1 MKVLK
6 IGKKITIFNYKH
18 GKWFNF
24 YIENPLR
31 TWNLAKKYFKR
42 PKISFKIHRVKKY
55 YGYPYASYNWLS
67 KILDINIHDVEWKDK
82 YDSPRYEKGPL
93 IYICLFRLVA
103 IAIQFHI
110 YYFDEFGEK
119 CNGDMEYWEYL
130 LEWLHYKNKKTFICY
145 SNWTRY
151 SRIYKEIEHYG
162 KVEDG
167 SDDIF
172 VPSKYTIPCVAM
184 SLNKQGIKELK
195 RELNEQGRNSEQ
207 YQIFS

>member
-42 PKISFKIHRVKKY
+42 PKISFKIHRVNKC

-82 YDSPRYEKGPL
+82 YDSPRYEKSPL

-103 IAIQFHI
+103 ISIQFNI
-110 YYFDEFGEK
+110 FYLDEFGEK
-119 CNGDMEYWEYL
+119 QNGDMEYWEYVL
-130 LEWLHYKNKKTFICY
+130 RWLYYNNEKTLKCY
-145 SNWTRY
+145 STWTGA
-151 SRIYKEIEHYG
+151 SRIYKIVHFG
-162 KVEDG
+162 NTEDG
-167 SDDIF
+167 SEDTF
-172 VPSKYTIPCVAM
+172 TPASYTTPCVAM

-195 RELNEQGRNSEQ
+195 RELNEQGRNSE
-207 YQIFS
+207 

>member
-6 IGKKITIFNYKH
+6 IGKKITVFNYKH

-42 PKISFKIHRVKKY
+42 PKISFKIHRVKKC

-82 YDSPRYEKGPL
+82 YDSPRYEKSPL

-103 IAIQFHI
+103 ISIQFHI

-130 LEWLHYKNKKTFICY
+130 LDYLYY
-145 SNWTRY
+145 SKSLKLNSWWVNQSKIFTK
-151 SRIYKEIEHYG
+151 IDKIG
-162 KVEDG
+162 NAEDG
-167 SDDIF
+167 SEDIVKPINLVIMTHLF
-172 VPSKYTIPCVAM
+172 
-184 SLNKQGIKELK
+184 SLNKKGLKEFKKLYDK
-195 RELNEQGRNSEQ
+195 TRNT
-207 YQIFS
+207 